1 MNAFWTALVYV
12 FLAELGDKTQLM
24 TMSFAV
30 KYKPSVVLFAT
41 FVAIASLNLLSVGLG
56 QALGKV
62 LPIFWVNLVAG
73 IAFVI
78 FGLLELRPEKEE
90 KAEEGKPKHLGP
102 FLTIA
107 IAFLMAELGD
117 KTMIATFAV
126 ATREHN
132 FFQVWLGSTIGLFSC
147 NALAIVA
154 GHFLKNYLS
163 SQRLKYGIAAV
174 YIFSGLAAIKQAFDP
189 S

>member
-1 MNAFWTALVYV
+1 VHAFWTALIYV

-30 KYKPSVVLFAT
+30 KYKPTVVLVAT
-41 FVAIASLNLLSVGLG
+41 FVAIALLNLLSVGLG

-78 FGLLELRPEKEE
+78 FGLLELRPEKDDGDQ
-90 KAEEGKPKHLGP
+90 AAKPNHLGP

-107 IAFLMAELGD
+107 TAFVMAELGD
-117 KTMIATFAV
+117 KTMIATFAI
-126 ATREHN
+126 ATREHD
-132 FFQVWLGSTIGLFSC
+132 FWQVWLGSTLGLFSC

-163 SQRLKYGIAAV
+163 SQKLKYGIAAV
-174 YIFSGLAAIKQAFDP
+174 YILSGLAAIKQAVMP
-189 S
+189 